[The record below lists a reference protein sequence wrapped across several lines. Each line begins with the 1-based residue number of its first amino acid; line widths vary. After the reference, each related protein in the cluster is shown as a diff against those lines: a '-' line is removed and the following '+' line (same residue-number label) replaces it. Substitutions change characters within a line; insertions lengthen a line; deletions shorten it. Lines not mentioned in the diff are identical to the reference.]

1 LKHIPE
7 IKIFGDGAV
16 LEDVPKLIEKHKVK
30 GFTTNPTLMAKAGIK
45 DYETFA
51 KKMLDIVHGLPVSLE
66 VFADDLPEMERQ
78 AKKLASWG
86 DNVYVKVPITNT
98 TRAPTYTI
106 IRSLSSAGVKLN
118 VTAVFTEKQIDGVVE
133 HLTDGVPAVVSVFA
147 GRIADVGEDPCK
159 YIRHA
164 KSASAS
170 KAGIEVLWASCREI
184 YNVVMAAESGA
195 DIITVPNDML
205 DKLTKFGRGLEDVS
219 LDTVKMFRNDAVSS
233 GYQL

>member
-30 GFTTNPTLMAKAGIK
+30 GFTTNPTLMAKAGIR

-51 KKMLDIVHGLPVSLE
+51 KKMLDVVRGLPVSLE

-78 AKKLASWG
+78 AKKLAGWG
-86 DNVYVKVPITNT
+86 PNVYVKVPITNT
-98 TRAPTYTI
+98 ERATTYSI
-106 IRSLSSAGVKLN
+106 IRSLSAAGVKLN
-118 VTAVFTEKQIDGVVE
+118 VTAVFTEQQIDGVVE
-133 HLTDGVPAVVSVFA
+133 HLTPNVPAVISVFA
-147 GRIADVGEDPCK
+147 GRIADVGRDPCH

-164 KSASAS
+164 K
-170 KAGIEVLWASCREI
+170 KAAGARPGVEVLWASCREI
-184 YNVVMAAESGA
+184 FNVVMAAESGA

-205 DKLTKFGRGLEDVS
+205 DKLSKFGRSLEDVS

-233 GYQL
+233 GFVL